1 QQNELLKSM
10 AKKLDEQQRYIDE
23 KLEKRDYQLMEAI
36 RDMQE
41 EKRVLLETAAA
52 SRDKKWYKFWE
63 R

>member
-1 QQNELLKSM
+1 M